1 MKLLRFL
8 NTAALLAAFGAA
20 GQAQV
25 GDFTIERVLTLK
37 SISSP
42 TAPSFPATVLAA
54 LESGAL
60 EVHQQF
66 IYKSATR
73 MLEQNAF
80 VVPGGSPVPF
90 PSPASAPVADHY
102 IMRVDS
108 AVTTAQPGPSAV
120 LTGKV
125 LSNSVPTPWGD
136 ITGAVIALSFGYQG
150 TGGGVTFTPIY
161 EAVSPLYGLYTASGV
176 GAFSSTASAQ
186 KCSTATLNGTY
197 MFHLSGSIQTQS
209 SPVAFGPYTDD
220 GVFIADGQGNIT
232 VTDAGN
238 VGGSAFQGRTFP
250 IAYVIGDDC
259 TGTFQFAGA
268 VMSIQVAKDG
278 TSLNMVFTYP
288 SAVIANGSGK
298 LQ

>member
-1 MKLLRFL
+1 MKLLRFF
-8 NTAALLAAFGAA
+8 NTAALLAAFSAA

-37 SISSP
+37 SINSP
-42 TAPSFPATVLAA
+42 IAPAFPPPVLTA

-66 IYKSATR
+66 IYKSAPR

-102 IMRVDS
+102 IVRVDS
-108 AVTTAQPGPSAV
+108 AVTTSQPGASAV

-136 ITGAVIALSFGYQG
+136 ITGAVITLSFGYEG
-150 TGGGVTFTPIY
+150 TGGGIKFAPIF
-161 EAVSPLYGLYTASGV
+161 ESVSPLYGLYTASGI
-176 GAFSSTASAQ
+176 GSFSSTASAP
-186 KCSTATLNGTY
+186 KCSAATLSGVY
-197 MFHLSGSIQTQS
+197 MFHISGSIQTQS
-209 SPVAFGPYTDD
+209 SPVAFGPYVDD

-232 VTDAGN
+232 ATDSGN
-238 VGGSAFQGRTFP
+238 IGGSAFQGRTFP
-250 IAYVIGDDC
+250 IAYVIGADC
-259 TGTFQFAGA
+259 TGSFQFGGAGMN
-268 VMSIQVAKDG
+268 VQVSNDG
-278 TSLNMVFTYP
+278 TSLNMVFTSP
-288 SAVIANGSGK
+288 SSVIANGTGK